1 MRKLLPIMLIVA
13 VLAGGAYV
21 GLKRRGVEKPIP
33 RGKALVAS
41 FLNADQGGAVVFET
55 PEGSFVVFDPGFEEN
70 VDALADYLKTV
81 GARSVTLV
89 VTFPSREYAAAA
101 RKLIGSFPVDRVI
114 HGEMPSVSREWD
126 KTLEAIE
133 QARIPELILAGGDLL
148 HLSKKVKLEVLSP
161 PRGLLEGA
169 EEASGN
175 NSLVTRVSFGRTR
188 FLLTSQARIEVE
200 GHLIQ
205 SVRDLESSVLVV
217 PRHGQAG
224 STSLELISL
233 VRPECF
239 VVMDGGR
246 GGRPSASVLA
256 RISTRNTGA
265 QVLRTDKDGSFDI
278 VSDGRSIEVVKEVRK
293 P

>member
-1 MRKLLPIMLIVA
+1 MRKLLPIMLIAA

-21 GLKRRGVEKPIP
+21 ALTREGTEKPIP

-41 FLNADQGGAVVFET
+41 FLNADLGGAVVFET
-55 PEGSFVVFDPGFEEN
+55 PEGNFVVFDPGSESKVE
-70 VDALADYLKTV
+70 ALAGYLKTV

-89 VTFPSREYAAAA
+89 VTFPSPECADAA
-101 RKLIGSFPVDRVI
+101 RKLIGLFPVDRVI
-114 HGEMPSVSREWD
+114 HGEMPGVSRDWD
-126 KTLEAIE
+126 RTLEAIGE
-133 QARIPELILAGGDLL
+133 ARIPELILSGGDSL

-161 PRGLLEGA
+161 PRGLLEGT

-175 NSLVTRVSFGRTR
+175 NSLVARVSFGRTG
-188 FLLTSQARIEVE
+188 FLLTSQARIEAE

-205 SVRDLESSVLVV
+205 SGADLQSSVMIV
-217 PRHGQAG
+217 PRYGQAG

-265 QVLRTDKDGSFDI
+265 QVYRTDKDGPFDI
-278 VSDGRSIEVVKEVRK
+278 VSNGRSIEVVKEVCE